1 MLFAIAGDLC
11 LTTHGD
17 DRRRVLDGWL
27 HDLGMGMETIRALY
41 AAMCT
46 YMGTPQV
53 NQQVQLMVEA
63 WLFSQQFRR
72 LTTKGAHLCAWFGT
86 VSAVWTSVI
95 AGAVVEG
102 QDQDLHARWIT
113 FLLDT
118 DSRKLPQD
126 CEHLVPTTLGLCTST
141 SGQEHSPAREMPGFF
156 RLLLTTFP
164 GQRRTGY
171 LEWAPRLWTKWEPSS
186 HVAFGKKNK
195 RLLPLHDPEQR
206 GLQAFLKRKHMH

>member
-1 MLFAIAGDLC
+1 MIFAIAGDLC

-17 DRRRVLDGWL
+17 SRRRVLDGWL
-27 HDLGMGMETIRALY
+27 LDLGMGMNTIRSLY

-46 YMGTPQV
+46 YMGVPQV

-63 WLFSQQFRR
+63 WLFSPQFRR
-72 LTTKGAHLCAWFGT
+72 LTTQGAHLCAWFGT
-86 VSAVWTSVI
+86 ASAVWTSVI
-95 AGAVVEG
+95 AGAVIEG
-102 QDQDLHARWIT
+102 QDQDLHLRWIT

-126 CEHLVPTTLGLCTST
+126 CEHLVPTVLGLCTSI

-156 RLLLTTFP
+156 RLLLTTFA

-171 LEWAPRLWTKWEPSS
+171 LEWAPKLWTKWAPSS
-186 HVAFGKKNK
+186 HAAIGKKSK